1 MSATIYSAPKSIKKP
16 DYDWSKGR
24 DNWRKEEQRYIDQIK
39 AHNKS
44 IGYNGKNMGEIIKFQ
59 VADGYAEYMVL
70 QMRPLSLIHLDI
82 MDGYQ
87 FQYAHLMTAKEV
99 NDQLKRQRAMDEIFR
114 KSNTATPDEVVNVLG
129 KVGVETTNMSK
140 QEIGSFDTT
149 TIGDR
154 HFHVKWDSKTY
165 MIPPFS
171 GKVYGENSHNVFKF
185 LVNNYGV

>member
-24 DNWRKEEQRYIDQIK
+24 DNWIKEEQRYIDQIK

-44 IGYNGKNMGEIIKFQ
+44 MGYNGKNMGEILKFQ

-99 NDQLKRQRAMDEIFR
+99 NEQLERQRVMAKLFSK
-114 KSNTATPDEVVNVLG
+114 KS
-129 KVGVETTNMSK
+129 
-140 QEIGSFDTT
+140 
-149 TIGDR
+149 
-154 HFHVKWDSKTY
+154 
-165 MIPPFS
+165 
-171 GKVYGENSHNVFKF
+171 
-185 LVNNYGV
+185 